1 MAGSHTRSQARECA
15 VQFLFG
21 VKVTGYDWEESL
33 ESFWEAFPS
42 KPGVRAYAETLIR
55 GVAARVGLLDQHI
68 DEALENWAP
77 ERVGNTE
84 RNVLRVAFY
93 EMAYGDV
100 PPKVAI
106 NEAIEVAK
114 ALGADESPRFV
125 NGVLD
130 RLKDVHVGESTT

>member
-42 KPGVRAYAETLIR
+42 KTGVRAYAETLIR
-55 GVAARVGLLDQHI
+55 GVAARVAVLDQHI
-68 DEALENWAP
+68 DDALENWTP

-84 RNVLRVAFY
+84 RNVLRVALY

-100 PPKVAI
+100 PAKVAI

-130 RLKDVHVGESTT
+130 RLNDVHVGESTT